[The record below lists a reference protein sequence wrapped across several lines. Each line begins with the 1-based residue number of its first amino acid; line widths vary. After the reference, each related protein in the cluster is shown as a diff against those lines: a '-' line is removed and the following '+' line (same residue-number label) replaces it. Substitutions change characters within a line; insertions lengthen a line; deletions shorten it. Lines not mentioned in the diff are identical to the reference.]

1 MRGSRA
7 RTAVAAALIGALL
20 AWATP
25 AAAEEDAAVHYK
37 KGRSLY
43 NVSEYR
49 AALDEFKQAYVL
61 HEDPAFLYNIA
72 QCHRQLG
79 NHREAITFYKRFLN
93 ESPRAPNRREI
104 ERLIGELEEKAA
116 AAPKAPVPPVPPSE
130 PAAPHEEPPQ
140 AAPPASAAPAPVAP
154 PPEAAGEPRGAAG
167 LHLELGGGVGFLHDS
182 FDWLNLTRGT
192 ANGVSGAFQLA
203 ATYGVLPHLALGLLF
218 GGESVQSP
226 RVEVSG
232 VRSNNVSVGTLGF
245 LGVMADWRPRPG
257 PTGWHVELALG
268 GARMKIDDKSG
279 IIPARAPVGGGGAIA
294 AGHDWSI
301 AANWQ
306 LGFLVRV
313 MGAALTDEGTDHKIV
328 TASAQLVVG
337 YH

>member
-1 MRGSRA
+1 MRVA
-7 RTAVAAALIGALL
+7 HAVILVAAVT
-20 AWATP
+20 WAAP
-25 AAAEEDAAVHYK
+25 AFAQKDEEAAAHYK

-104 ERLIGELEEKAA
+104 ERLIGDLEEKA
-116 AAPKAPVPPVPPSE
+116 KAPAPE
-130 PAAPHEEPPQ
+130 PKP
-140 AAPPASAAPAPVAP
+140 AAPAPAEQPAPREEPPPAP
-154 PPEAAGEPRGAAG
+154 PPAPSPAPAVEAAPARAG
-167 LHLELGGGVGFLHDS
+167 LHLELGAGIGVLHDS
-182 FDWLNLTRGT
+182 FEWLALTRGT
-192 ANGVSGAFQLA
+192 ATGVSGAFHLG
-203 ATYGVLPHLALGLLF
+203 ATYGVIPHLALGLVLA
-218 GGESVQSP
+218 GDSVQSP

-232 VRSNNVSVGTLGF
+232 VRTDNVSVGTLGF
-245 LGVMADWRPRPG
+245 LGVLADWRPTVG
-257 PTGWHVELALG
+257 PTGWHLELGLG
-268 GARMKIDDKSG
+268 GARMKIEDKQSVLA
-279 IIPARAPVGGGGAIA
+279 ARTPVGGGGLLAV
-294 AGHDWSI
+294 GHDWSM
-301 AANWQ
+301 NQDWH

-313 MGAALTDEGTDHKIV
+313 MAVALSADNTDHGV
-328 TASAQLVVG
+328 LTASAMVVVG